1 MAEKATVNTRTIR
14 RAKQV
19 QRSAPKRT
27 QEVIEG
33 KVSLNQVLDEEKASH
48 RASLSGRRHPSSG

>member
-1 MAEKATVNTRTIR
+1 MAEKAIVNTRTIR

-48 RASLSGRRHPSSG
+48 RARR